1 MRRGESVYYARET
14 VGCGRRF
21 LGLDTSLRKDFESF
35 LSCGIAGE
43 LEGERYKQTPELV
56 AAWMETVP
64 VVPSDK
70 RYVVFK
76 RWDALDEGDEPEVV
90 VFFAIPDV
98 LSGLFTWAGFDEPVA
113 EAVAAP
119 FGAGCASIIQYPLLE
134 AAKERPR
141 AVLGMFDVSA
151 RPRVP
156 EGVLTFAVPWSKFER
171 MLANADQTFLTTESW
186 AKVRRRRPGRRV
198 RRSSRPYRPAM
209 GEGSRDPATA
219 VPAARGPSAG
229 RPPTRRPFTG
239 HHAWACL
246 GTAVSQS
253 LGRCSTFALGRWVAR
268 LPNRPRC

>member
-1 MRRGESVYYARET
+1 MTAEQKSRLLEIWSTYFPGAELPVAFFRSDEAHGAAPSRPARGWRCFIGDLKAVRGGESVFYARET
-14 VGCGRRF
+14 VGCGRRY
-21 LGLDTSLRKDFESF
+21 LGLDTSLRKDFEYF

-56 AAWMETVP
+56 TAWMETVP

-98 LSGLFTWAGFDEPVA
+98 LSGLFTWAGFDEPAA

-156 EGVLTFAVPWSKFER
+156 EGVLTFAVPWRKFAR
-171 MLANADQTFLTTESW
+171 MLANAEETFLTTGSW
-186 AKVRRRRPGRRV
+186 AKVRRRI
-198 RRSSRPYRPAM
+198 
-209 GEGSRDPATA
+209 
-219 VPAARGPSAG
+219 ARQ
-229 RPPTRRPFTG
+229 TG
-239 HHAWACL
+239 AE
-246 GTAVSQS
+246 V
-253 LGRCSTFALGRWVAR
+253 
-268 LPNRPRC
+268 